1 MYHKPYALISAH
13 GAIRSS
19 AAPSF
24 SVSKGLE
31 PEENTGNHFFLQMF
45 SLTNLVWNAQSV
57 HFGFSITV
65 KDTNVFCKWL
75 PFSLSILQTC
85 SSLSGALLTEALHQK
100 RLKTASNISAA
111 KALDQRAESRTRR
124 SRSLLLCTKKALSLS
139 CQYVGRSYIE
149 TWSNSAKESS
159 HEVAYSATYT
169 CFLYRHQLDINVRW
183 KAWDCTSPKVSSQTE
198 TSEQEPETGTHPN
211 NSRSIPCGWLAMKIT
226 PALTLCLGFALVF
239 LLGSPRQWP
248 PRPGRWQFE
257 ELAWQRLSLEGLKGP
272 EFEDDVSR
280 WGWVQNMVK
289 SLCFFPSGR

>member
-1 MYHKPYALISAH
+1 
-13 GAIRSS
+13 
-19 AAPSF
+19 
-24 SVSKGLE
+24 
-31 PEENTGNHFFLQMF
+31 MF

-65 KDTNVFCKWL
+65 KLKDTNVICKWL
-75 PFSLSILQTC
+75 PFSLSILQTF

-100 RLKTASNISAA
+100 RLKTASDISAA

-149 TWSNSAKESS
+149 IWSNSAKESS

-169 CFLYRHQLDINVRW
+169 CFLYRHQLDINVRR
-183 KAWDCTSPKVSSQTE
+183 KAWDCTFPKISSQTE

-226 PALTLCLGFALVF
+226 SALTLCLGFALVF

-248 PRPGRWQFE
+248 PRPGR
-257 ELAWQRLSLEGLKGP
+257 
-272 EFEDDVSR
+272 
-280 WGWVQNMVK
+280 
-289 SLCFFPSGR
+289 